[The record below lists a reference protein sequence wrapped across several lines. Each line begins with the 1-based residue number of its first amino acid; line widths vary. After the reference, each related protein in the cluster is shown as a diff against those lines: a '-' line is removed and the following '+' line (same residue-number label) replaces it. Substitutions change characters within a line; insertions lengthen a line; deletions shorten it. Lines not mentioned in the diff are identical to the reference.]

1 MQDYALAAYTFF
13 ANIDEMRL
21 NPHTTA
27 GMYRDYDSVKDTV
40 VAMGTYMWKC
50 VCGRDITK
58 LSLGITPAVAYTM
71 SVGTS

>member
-21 NPHTTA
+21 NPHTIA

-40 VAMGTYMWKC
+40 VAMGTYYGNVYVDAPLRNYRW
-50 VCGRDITK
+50 V
-58 LSLGITPAVAYTM
+58 
-71 SVGTS
+71 